1 MQLSQKQL
9 RQFCILFFT
18 LTTGLILSVDQLQA
32 QTSHAAE
39 PVGILGPNIQ
49 VLSEPDQWFALFE
62 LPFLCMTIFF
72 SFLTADALRGGLL
85 GRGMSLVAWGF
96 LVMAVGHLH
105 MQVEHFFHYNLFAG
119 LFGKP
124 GGTIIWYTALIVTWG
139 LLGLGFYN
147 IYKASKVG

>member
-9 RQFCILFFT
+9 RQVCILLA

-39 PVGILGPNIQ
+39 PVGILVPNIQ

>member
-1 MQLSQKQL
+1 MQLSKKQL

-18 LTTGLILSVDQLQA
+18 LTAGLALSISKLQA
-32 QTSHAAE
+32 QENSTVE
-39 PVGILGPNIQ
+39 PVGTLLPDIQTLFGPA
-49 VLSEPDQWFALFE
+49 EWFGLVE
-62 LPFLCMTIFF
+62 IPFLCLTVFF
-72 SFLTADALRGGLL
+72 SFLTADALKGGLL
-85 GRGMSLVAWGF
+85 GRGMNLVAWGF

-124 GGTIIWYTALIVTWG
+124 GGTVVWFTALMTTWG
-139 LLGLGFYN
+139 LLGIGFYS

>member
-1 MQLSQKQL
+1 MQLNKQQL
-9 RQFCILFFT
+9 RRRLCILLFT
-18 LTTGLILSVDQLQA
+18 LTIGLVSINKLQA
-32 QTSHAAE
+32 QEIYAVEQIGT
-39 PVGILGPNIQ
+39 LLPNIQ
-49 VLSEPDQWFALFE
+49 TKFGPTHWFALFE
-62 LPFLCMTIFF
+62 IPVLCITILF

-85 GRGMSLVAWGF
+85 GRGMNLVAWGF

-124 GGTIIWYTALIVTWG
+124 GGTIIWFTALTITWG
-139 LLGLGFYN
+139 LLGVGFYS